1 MKRLKFS
8 SPVKYLRDALT
19 TALASA
25 ALLGGSGAWAQE
37 RPADELE
44 RYEELILKEGNGWQ
58 QKTIQGTVFDDA
70 TKQYKDYSTNVYSL
84 QKEGISEVPMPSD
97 IREELSLDAE
107 SGEPTV
113 YTLSQQILE
122 EIEISRRQGKLT
134 PALEALAQ
142 QDGEDPSPDQPRR
155 EGDFEAPRAKK
166 GFSCSDQVHTRSKSL
181 NINAPLNYSTNLGSG
196 FSGSLSA
203 TGNLSGS
210 ATGEVEFT
218 IKRKK
223 VLWACIPYGA
233 KFNKARA
240 YGNAAVNYGANLSGT
255 LSYNYSWQTQVA
267 KPHLGALT
275 FMIGPVPVYIG
286 FNLPINVGLDV
297 TASVTGSVTYVGSQA
312 ATGSFDYTCSLSS
325 CSGSSSY
332 NLSNNNQ
339 QSLTGSVSGRVQ
351 PNIWVQVAV
360 RAYLYTEWVAYA
372 QVGIRPYLR
381 GDLWGYYGNACGDAD
396 QNGTTETVDAL
407 TFDLDW
413 QLYITGQASA
423 FGSSPTQWNN
433 LWSTPRYHIRFW
445 DLIGSDAIEPMID
458 GPANVIVNAAQAY
471 GGKMRPCWPY
481 TDNVNYQFNWGDAST
496 TNFSGAA
503 QSWNNQNHTWT
514 TLGAKT
520 LSLTALS
527 DSHGRQFNQTSSR
540 TINVVAPVWTPWLNR
555 DAPGG
560 FGDFETLADFI
571 AAGQACATPFAVE
584 CKTLGGVDWSQT
596 GDVYS
601 CTASGGG
608 ICLNASQP
616 DGSCEDYQVR
626 FLCP

>member
-97 IREELSLDAE
+97 IREELLLEAE

>member
-1 MKRLKFS
+1 MKHLKFS

-37 RPADELE
+37 PPPDELA
-44 RYEELILKEGNGWQ
+44 RYEEIILKEGKGWQ
-58 QKTIQGTVFDDA
+58 QKTIQGTVLDDA
-70 TKQYKDYSTNVYSL
+70 TRQYKEYSANVYSL
-84 QKEGISEVPMPSD
+84 QKEGISEVPMPAD
-97 IREELSLDAE
+97 IREELLLEAE

-113 YTLSQQILE
+113 YTLNQQILE
-122 EIEISRRQGKLT
+122 EIEISRRQGTLT
-134 PALEALAQ
+134 PALEALAES
-142 QDGEDPSPDQPRR
+142 DGEAPSPD
-155 EGDFEAPRAKK
+155 APRLKLL
-166 GFSCSDQVHTRSKSL
+166 SCPDQVHTRSKAL
-181 NINAPLNYSTNLGSG
+181 NINAPLNYSINLGSG

-223 VLWACIPYGA
+223 VLWKCIPYGA

-240 YGNAAVNYGANLSGT
+240 YGNAAVNYGANISGT
-255 LSYNYSWQTQVA
+255 LSYNYSWQKEIA
-267 KPHLGALT
+267 KPHLGALA

-286 FNLPINVGLDV
+286 FNLPINLGLDV
-297 TASVTGSVTYVGSQA
+297 TANVTGSVTYVGSQA
-312 ATGSFDYTCSLSS
+312 AAGSFDYTCSLSS
-325 CSGSSSY
+325 CTGTSDY
-332 NLSNNNQ
+332 NLANNNQ
-339 QSLTGSVSGRVQ
+339 QTLTGSVSGRVQ
-351 PNIWVQVAV
+351 PNIWVQAAV

-381 GDLWGYYGNACGDAD
+381 GDLWGYYGNDCGDAD

-413 QLYITGQASA
+413 QLYITGQASS

-433 LWSTPRYHIRFW
+433 LWSTPRFHIRFW
-445 DLIGSDAIEPMID
+445 DLLGSDAIKPLIN
-458 GPANVIVNAAQAY
+458 GPVNVAVNTSQAY

-481 TDNVNYQFNWGDAST
+481 TDAVNYRFDWGDTST
-496 TNFSGAA
+496 TTFNGAA
-503 QSWNNQNHTWT
+503 QSWNNSNHTWT
-514 TLGAKT
+514 TTGAKT

-527 DSHGRQFNQTSSR
+527 DSHGRQLDHTSSR
-540 TINVVAPVWTPWLNR
+540 TINVKVPVWTPWLNR

-560 FGDFETLADFI
+560 SGDFETLANFV
-571 AAGQACATPFAVE
+571 AAGQACANPTAVE
-584 CKTLGGVDWSQT
+584 CKTLGGVNWSQT
-596 GDVYS
+596 GEVYS
-601 CTASGGG
+601 CTLSGGT
-608 ICLNASQP
+608 CLNASQP
-616 DGSCEDYQVR
+616 DGSCQDYQVR

>member
-1 MKRLKFS
+1 
-8 SPVKYLRDALT
+8 VKYLRDALT

>member
-37 RPADELE
+37 PPPDELA
-44 RYEELILKEGNGWQ
+44 RYEEIILKEGKGWQ
-58 QKTIQGTVFDDA
+58 QKTIQGTVLDDA
-70 TKQYKDYSTNVYSL
+70 TRQYKEYSANVYSL
-84 QKEGISEVPMPSD
+84 QKEGISEVPMPAD
-97 IREELSLDAE
+97 IREELLLEAE

-113 YTLSQQILE
+113 YTLNQQILE
-122 EIEISRRQGKLT
+122 EIEISRRQGTLT
-134 PALEALAQ
+134 PALEALAES
-142 QDGEDPSPDQPRR
+142 DGETPSPD
-155 EGDFEAPRAKK
+155 APRLKLL
-166 GFSCSDQVHTRSKSL
+166 SCPDQVHTRSKAL
-181 NINAPLNYSTNLGSG
+181 NINAPLNYSINLGSG

-223 VLWACIPYGA
+223 VLWKCIPYGA

-255 LSYNYSWQTQVA
+255 LSYNYSWQKEIA
-267 KPHLGALT
+267 KPHLGALA

-286 FNLPINVGLDV
+286 FNLPINLGLDV
-297 TASVTGSVTYVGSQA
+297 TANVTGSVTYVGSQA
-312 ATGSFDYTCSLSS
+312 AAGSFDYTCSLSS

-351 PNIWVQVAV
+351 PNIWVQAAV

-381 GDLWGYYGNACGDAD
+381 GDLWGYYGNDCGDAD

-423 FGSSPTQWNN
+423 FGNSPTQWNN
-433 LWSTPRYHIRFW
+433 LWSTPRFHIRFW
-445 DLIGSDAIEPMID
+445 DLLGSDAIKPLIN
-458 GPANVIVNAAQAY
+458 GPVNVAVNTSQAY

-481 TDNVNYQFNWGDAST
+481 TDAVNYRFDWGDTST
-496 TNFSGAA
+496 TTFNGAA
-503 QSWNNQNHTWT
+503 QSWNNSNHTWT
-514 TLGAKT
+514 TTGAKT

-527 DSHGRQFNQTSSR
+527 DSHGREFDQTSTR
-540 TINVVAPVWTPWLNR
+540 TINVKTPVWTPWLNR

-560 FGDFETLADFI
+560 SGDFETLANFV
-571 AAGQACATPFAVE
+571 AAGQACANPTAVE

-596 GDVYS
+596 GEVYS
-601 CTASGGG
+601 CTLSGGG
-608 ICLNASQP
+608 TCLNASQP
-616 DGSCEDYQVR
+616 DGSCQNYQVR